1 MDGSGHSQG
10 CISNCQRKVVLYRL
24 LITGTDENVG
34 GSGAEWNAEVCIY
47 SIRMSFQ
54 QLATA
59 TPYEILSLY
68 ADSDRPIHG
77 LFSRGYHCTRSP
89 V

>member
-1 MDGSGHSQG
+1 MDGSGRSQG
-10 CISNCQRKVVLYRL
+10 CISNGQRKVVLYRL

-34 GSGAEWNAEVCIY
+34 GSGAECNAEVCIY

-68 ADSDRPIHG
+68 ADTDRSIHG
-77 LFSRGYHCTRSP
+77 FFSRGYDCTSSP
-89 V
+89 I